1 MKTIVLRM
9 DPRKFRRLPA
19 AAVLLAVV
27 PMAYPQEGPI
37 NGKTNLIAN
46 GGAEAGPAGTSV
58 NDVVTDIPDWTATGN
73 ANVLPYDLTGLLQG
87 TDPAPPN
94 HRFQY
99 FVSGPSTIGL
109 TSTLTQVIDVSSET
123 AVIRKGD
130 VKYTASAYLG
140 SAKGSGLVPPAQMEV
155 AFQNG
160 SGQTFATVTL
170 GPLGFNGDGLSLQ
183 EQIGLVPAGTVQI
196 TVTLTMITRCENAAT
211 CGYGAADGLSLV
223 LSKLGTS
230 PGSVLNSNLVVNGG
244 AEAGPG
250 VPNPS
255 YAPYIPGWSTSDG
268 ASVSPYGAYPGFI
281 TVSDPGPK
289 HRGTNLFYEGPVA
302 STTYIYQDIDVS
314 PAAELIDAN
323 GVRYHLSAWLG
334 GLAEHVSPTLTYT
347 FFDWAGTQLAPTGQL
362 GNISVSATELKEF
375 SGSGR
380 LPAGTRR
387 VHIALSF
394 HFGENDGDTGGSLAD
409 NISFKLTA
417 PGQN

>member
-1 MKTIVLRM
+1 LT
-9 DPRKFRRLPA
+9 
-19 AAVLLAVV
+19 VV
-27 PMAYPQEGPI
+27 QTVYAQESPI
-37 NGKTNLIAN
+37 NGKTNLIVN
-46 GGAEAGPAGTSV
+46 GGAEAGPAGTGI
-58 NDVVTDIPDWTATGN
+58 NDVVTNIPAWTGSGN

-109 TSTLTQVIDVSSET
+109 TSTLTQDVDVSSE
-123 AVIRKGD
+123 APVIGKGN
-130 VKYTASAYLG
+130 VKYAASAYLG
-140 SAKGSGLVPPAQMEV
+140 SAKGSGLVPPAEMEV
-155 AFQNG
+155 AFKNDN
-160 SGQTFATVTL
+160 GQTFGTVTL
-170 GPLGFNGDGLSLQ
+170 GPMGFNGDGLSLQ
-183 EQIGLVPAGTVQI
+183 EQIGLVPAGTAQI
-196 TVTLTMITRCENAAT
+196 TVTLTMKTVCENSAT

-244 AEAGPG
+244 AETGPG
-250 VPNPS
+250 VPNPGFT
-255 YAPYIPGWSTSDG
+255 PYIPGWSTSDG

-302 STTYIYQDIDVS
+302 KTTYIYQDIDVS
-314 PAAELIDAN
+314 PAAELIDAS
-323 GVRYHLSAWLG
+323 GVRYHMSAWLG
-334 GLAEHVSPTLTYT
+334 GLAGHVSPTLTYT
-347 FFDWAGTQLAPTGQL
+347 FFDWSGTQLASTGQL
-362 GNISVSATELKEF
+362 GNTGVSATELKQ
-375 SGSGR
+375 SSASGR

-394 HFGENDGDTGGSLAD
+394 HFGENNSDTGGSLAD

-417 PGQN
+417 PGQP